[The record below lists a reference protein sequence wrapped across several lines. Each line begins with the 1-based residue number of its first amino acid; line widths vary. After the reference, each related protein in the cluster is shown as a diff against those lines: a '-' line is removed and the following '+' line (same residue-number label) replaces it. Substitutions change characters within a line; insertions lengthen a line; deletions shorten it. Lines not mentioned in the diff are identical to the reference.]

1 MNQKVE
7 NCVLDNEKV
16 VANTCDSTYFV
27 GVDISM
33 KSFHVALIQ
42 EKKNVLWD
50 ESFSMNQK
58 GFEAFYQKL
67 QSYSNC
73 IVGME
78 STSTY
83 HLNLLLY
90 LLEKEVF
97 VVLLNP
103 MLVKRYIS
111 SQTLRNCKTDKAD
124 ASVIASFV
132 KDTRESLTPYTETQT
147 HHLFRLARC
156 KEDMTHQITALKT
169 KLKQLLRLTFPELVD
184 SYKIYTATML
194 QLVTFY
200 PSAQAFYKAGEK
212 KIDKRLLAL
221 SKGKGKPVSYTG
233 HSICHLAHHS
243 IGRTDPSVEFVIQ
256 QTIQTLQFFETKKKE
271 VKAKLEEEV
280 KKFAVEDV
288 QILSS
293 IPGIGKDSAVH
304 FMAEIGSMDRFRNYK
319 ALTAYIGTDPGI
331 EQSGQSLHRKKIS
344 KRGNASLRRLGYI
357 IAQKVIQYCPRFQEY
372 YQKKRNEGMAYKKAL
387 IAVWNKLLRTIFSM
401 LQRRT
406 YFVLS
411 DS

>member
-1 MNQKVE
+1 MNQKVDDCVMNNE
-7 NCVLDNEKV
+7 NVS
-16 VANTCDSTYFV
+16 ANTCDSTHFV

-33 KSFHVALIQ
+33 KSFHVALLK
-42 EKKNVLWD
+42 EKRKVLWD
-50 ESFSMNQK
+50 ESFSMDQK
-58 GFEAFYQKL
+58 GFKAFYQKL
-67 QSYSNC
+67 QSYPNC

-124 ASVIASFV
+124 AAVIASFL
-132 KDTRESLTPYTETQT
+132 KDTRESLVPYTETQS

-156 KEDMTHQITALKT
+156 KEEVTHQITAFKT

-184 SYKIYTATML
+184 SYEIYATTLL
-194 QLVTFY
+194 QLLTFY
-200 PSAQAFYKAGEK
+200 PSAQAFCKAGEK

-233 HSICHLAHHS
+233 HSICSLAQHS
-243 IGRTDPSVEFVIQ
+243 IGHTDSSVEFVIQ
-256 QTIQTLQFFETKKKE
+256 QTIQTLQFYQMKKNE
-271 VKAKLEEEV
+271 VKTKLEEEV
-280 KKFAVEDV
+280 EQIALEEV

-293 IPGIGKDSAVH
+293 IPGIGKDSAVQ
-304 FMAEIGSMDRFRNYK
+304 FMAEINHIGRFRNHK

-344 KRGNASLRRLGYI
+344 KRGNASLRRLGFI
-357 IAQKVIQYCPRFQEY
+357 VAQKVIQYCPRFQEY
-372 YQKKRNEGMAYKKAL
+372 YQKKRGEGMAYKKAV
-387 IAVWNKLLRTIFSM
+387 IAVWNKLLRMIFSM